1 MSFDEI
7 NYKVVLLGEPAVG
20 KTSLIRQF
28 VEKAFSEEYIS
39 TLGVDFSTKV
49 VDLPKISDKPIKLTL
64 WDVAG
69 HTRFATY
76 QKVFLTGAQGAML
89 VFDLTRPNTSGELQR
104 WAQTLKQYAPKSDL
118 IILANKKDLTPDLPK
133 DISMKLKQLT
143 TDLDADSYYLTSAKT
158 GDGVDEA
165 FHTLASLIYEQVS
178 SETRS

>member
-1 MSFDEI
+1 MSLDEL
-7 NYKVVLLGEPAVG
+7 NFKVVLLGEPAVG

-39 TLGVDFSTKV
+39 TLGVDFSTKDV
-49 VDLPKISDKPIKLTL
+49 NLPKISDKPIKLTL

-89 VFDLTRPNTSGELQR
+89 VFDLTRPNTYGELQR

-118 IILANKKDLTPDLPK
+118 IILANKKDLTPSL
-133 DISMKLKQLT
+133 DISTKLEQLK
-143 TDLDADSYYLTSAKT
+143 TDLNADSYYLTSAKT
-158 GDGVDEA
+158 GEGVEEA

-178 SETRS
+178 RL